1 MTWFWTKLKA
11 YAALSLK
18 KVFTTLIFCWS
29 TLFWIL
35 FLKYVY
41 TPEIFAALKSLQ
53 STIVWREKLVLLCH
67 IFWLIS
73 SFFYWF
79 LNLSLSMF
87 NKIEDLQIFRALQY
101 FNFTSLIWQS
111 QIFHKILF
119 DIRCNFVVEQIEESR
134 TETERERN
142 I

>member
-1 MTWFWTKLKA
+1 
-11 YAALSLK
+11 
-18 KVFTTLIFCWS
+18 
-29 TLFWIL
+29 
-35 FLKYVY
+35 
-41 TPEIFAALKSLQ
+41 
-53 STIVWREKLVLLCH
+53 
-67 IFWLIS
+67 
-73 SFFYWF
+73 
-79 LNLSLSMF
+79 MF